1 MLDISTL
8 QSLLTETSGL
18 LEGLYLIME
27 RPGRLL
33 IIIEKILE
41 INYILRLPV
50 EIFNIRYL
58 NKTIEDILFKER
70 NGLSAMPCC

>member
-1 MLDISTL
+1 
-8 QSLLTETSGL
+8 
-18 LEGLYLIME
+18 ME